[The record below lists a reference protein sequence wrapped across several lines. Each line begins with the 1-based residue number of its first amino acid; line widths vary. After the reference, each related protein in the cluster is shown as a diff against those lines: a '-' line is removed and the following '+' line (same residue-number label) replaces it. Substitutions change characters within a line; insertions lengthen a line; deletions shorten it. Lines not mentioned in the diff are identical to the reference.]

1 MNLFIQNVR
10 YGWRMLR
17 KNPGFTLIALLTLA
31 LGIGANTA
39 LFSVIDAVL
48 LKPLP
53 FRDPGRLVAARSVDP
68 KDSSMG
74 GEISYPNFLDWR
86 SQSHSF
92 EAMSVWNATDV
103 TYTDGS
109 EPESVHGAVVSG
121 NLFSLLGVS
130 PLLGRT
136 FTPEEDKLGAEQL
149 PVMLSFEFW
158 QSHLG
163 GDRNIVGRALTLDG
177 QKCTVVGVMPP
188 RFQFPVQSQRVE
200 LWTTIARD
208 LQGSPA
214 IASQRGVAYLMVI
227 ARLKPGVEMGQAQSD
242 LALIQER
249 LNREH
254 PDDRPKA
261 VAMTL
266 ESESITGAIRPAL
279 LILLGA
285 VGFVLLIA
293 CANVA
298 NLLLARATARQKEL
312 IVRSA
317 LGASRWKIVQQ
328 LLTESLMLALIG
340 GVFGILVARWAV
352 SGLLRMAPEGL
363 PRIADIGLDFRV
375 LAFTFVVSLI
385 TGILFGLAP
394 AFQVFRSDLLH
405 PLGDS
410 GRGTS
415 AGPSGGR
422 VRAVLVVSQ
431 LTIAFIL
438 LTGAGLLLRSFDR
451 LRHVDPGFRSDHLLT
466 FMLEVPSERHPRLQ
480 RAMFVRQLVDSTR
493 NLPGVKAASAI
504 FGLPLDENGNMGTTL
519 DIEGRP
525 VPESQRPR
533 VAFRLVESSYFQTM
547 GIRLLQGRSFTLQDE
562 QGTRPLAIVNE
573 TLARKLFPGENPIG
587 KHIKASISF
596 GMNGEVMREIVGVV
610 GDVKAS
616 SIGGSAP
623 LEVYAPQTASDFVGE
638 MTIVVRTATDPTSL
652 VPSLR
657 TLVTSMDKETPLRD
671 VKTMDEYVSAS
682 IATPRFEA
690 LLLGVFAGLAFV
702 LTAIGLYGVISY
714 SVAQRMRE
722 MGIRMALGAQRG
734 TILGMVV
741 RQGALLA
748 AIGAVAGLAAS
759 FFATQLVKSQ
769 LYGIGATDPLTFSAV
784 PVLLLGVALLASYI
798 PARRATRVDPIVVL
812 REE

>member
-17 KNPGFTLIALLTLA
+17 KNPGFTVIALLTLA

-53 FRDPGRLVAARSVDP
+53 FHDPGRLVAARSVDP
-68 KDSSMG
+68 KDSTMG

-92 EAMSVWNATDV
+92 EDMSVWNTTDV

-109 EPESVHGAVVSG
+109 HPESVHGAVVSG

-136 FTPEEDKLGAEQL
+136 FTSGDDQLGNQQL

-158 QSHLG
+158 QSHFG
-163 GDRNIVGRALTLDG
+163 GDRNIVGGALTLDG
-177 QKCTVVGVMPP
+177 QKCTVAGVMPP
-188 RFQFPVQSQRVE
+188 RFQFPVQGQRVE

-208 LQGSPA
+208 LQGKNSV
-214 IASQRGVAYLMVI
+214 ASQRGVAYLMVL
-227 ARLKPGVEMGQAQSD
+227 ARLKPGIEMGQAKSD
-242 LALIQER
+242 LEPIQQR

-261 VAMTL
+261 VEMQS

-328 LLTESLMLALIG
+328 LLTESLMLALMG
-340 GVFGILVARWAV
+340 GAFGILVARWAV
-352 SGLLRMAPEGL
+352 SGLVNMAPEGL

-375 LAFTFVVSLI
+375 LAFTFVISLI
-385 TGILFGLAP
+385 TGVLFGLAP
-394 AFQVFRSDLLH
+394 ALQVFRSDLVH

-415 AGPSGGR
+415 VGPSAGR

-431 LTIAFIL
+431 LTVAFIL

-466 FMLEVPSERHPRLQ
+466 FLLEVPPQRHPRPQ
-480 RAMFVRQLVDSTR
+480 RAMFVRQLLDSTR
-493 NLPGVKAASAI
+493 TLLGVKAASAI
-504 FGLPLDENGNMGTTL
+504 FGLPLNSDVGLGTTL
-519 DIEGRP
+519 EIEGRP
-525 VPESQRPR
+525 LPPSEHPR
-533 VAFRLVESSYFQTM
+533 VAFRLIESRYFQTM
-547 GIRLLQGRSFTLQDE
+547 GIRLLQGRSFTLEDE
-562 QGTRPLAIVNE
+562 QGEHPLAIVNQ
-573 TLARKLFPGENPIG
+573 TLAQKLFPGENPIG

-596 GMNGEVMREIVGVV
+596 GTNGEVMREIVGVV
-610 GDVKAS
+610 GDVKS
-616 SIGGSAP
+616 NSIAGEAD
-623 LEVYAPQTASDFVGE
+623 LEVYAPQTPTDFLGV
-638 MTIVVRTATDPTSL
+638 MTIVVRTATDPASL

-657 TLVTSMDKETPLRD
+657 ALVTSMDKETPLRD

-682 IATPRFEA
+682 ISTPRFEA
-690 LLLGVFAGLAFV
+690 VLLGVIAGLAFV

-722 MGIRMALGAQRG
+722 MGIRVALGAQRG

-748 AIGAVAGLAAS
+748 AIGAAAGLAAS

-769 LYGIGATDPLTFSAV
+769 LYGIGATDPITFAAV
-784 PVLLLGVALLASYI
+784 PVLLMGVALLASYV